1 MYTYTMPRVNIYIR
15 KKDYPVWMSIKDKPE
30 AIHRWITLL
39 KPLNVVEKGYL
50 ARPIPKEDEDVE
62 EIMYTPML
70 D

>member
-1 MYTYTMPRVNIYIR
+1 
-15 KKDYPVWMSIKDKPE
+15 MSIKDKPE